1 VAVDQEQQK
10 ARRPRDR
17 RAQIAERAGELFAE
31 RGFHSVKMDD
41 IAEAAEIT
49 ARAIYRHY
57 ENKQDLLSSVVLG
70 EQSPLIEVVE
80 DVARSSPDAVVL
92 RDGLARLVEAILDN
106 RHLSILWQREARHL
120 SGADFKLL
128 RDRTRWLAE
137 QYRRLFV
144 EPVRPDLGRD
154 AAELRTWALASIT
167 SSPAY
172 FDLAISR
179 SRLVRELV
187 DAAERAI
194 LAPAADDA
202 ARAPAGGARGHA
214 HGSRREQLIASAVR
228 AFRRHGYAGVSID
241 EIGSEVGVV
250 GPALYR
256 YFDTKADILVAAI
269 TRFYEWRA
277 LETLRALEEE
287 PRSDKVIARLIDR
300 YIHLALEATDLLAV
314 SLTEPLFLPAELRD
328 RFDRVQAENLAEWQR
343 WLVEARPELD
353 AQRAAALVH
362 AARAVIDDSVRTPRL
377 RRDPAFEADLASVAH
392 AALGI

>member
-1 VAVDQEQQK
+1 VAVDEEQQK
-10 ARRPRDR
+10 TRRPRDR
-17 RAQIAERAGELFAE
+17 RAQIADKASELFAE

-41 IAEAAEIT
+41 IAEAAGIT

-57 ENKQDLLSSVVLG
+57 ENKQDLLSSVLLG
-70 EQSPLIEVVE
+70 EQSPLI
-80 DVARSSPDAVVL
+80 DVIDDLARSSPDAVVL
-92 RDGLARLVEAILDN
+92 REGLARLVEAVLDN
-106 RHLSILWQREARHL
+106 RRLSMLWQREARHL
-120 SGADFKLL
+120 DDADFKLL
-128 RDRTRWLAE
+128 RDRTKWLAE
-137 QYRRLFV
+137 EYRRLLV
-144 EPVRPDLGRD
+144 QPARPDLDGD
-154 AAELRTWALASIT
+154 ALDLRALAVASIT

-179 SRLVRELV
+179 SRLRRELV

-194 LAPAADDA
+194 FSAAVEDA
-202 ARAPAGGARGHA
+202 ARPRAGDPRHT

-228 AFRRHGYAGVSID
+228 AFRRNGYAGVSID

-256 YFDTKADILVAAI
+256 YFDNKADILVAAI

-287 PRSDKVIARLIDR
+287 PRADKVIARLIDR
-300 YIHLALEATDLLAV
+300 YIHLAVEATDLLAV
-314 SLTEPLFLPAELRD
+314 SLTERLFLPAELRD

-362 AARAVIDDSVRTPRL
+362 VARTVIDDSVRTPRL
-377 RRDPAFEADLASVAH
+377 RRNPAFEPDLASVTH

>member
-1 VAVDQEQQK
+1 VAVDEEQQK
-10 ARRPRDR
+10 TRRPRDR
-17 RAQIAERAGELFAE
+17 RAQIAERASELFAE

-41 IAEAAEIT
+41 IAEAAGIT

-57 ENKQDLLSSVVLG
+57 ENKQALLSSVLLG
-70 EQSPLIEVVE
+70 EQSPLIDVIE
-80 DVARSSPDAVVL
+80 DLARSSPDEVVL
-92 RDGLARLVEAILDN
+92 RDGLARLVEAVLDN
-106 RHLSILWQREARHL
+106 RRLSMLWQREARHL
-120 SGADFKLL
+120 DEADFKLL
-128 RDRTRWLAE
+128 RDRTKWLAE
-137 QYRRLFV
+137 EYRRVLV
-144 EPVRPDLGRD
+144 APARPDLGVD
-154 AAELRTWALASIT
+154 ALDLRALAVASIT

-194 LAPAADDA
+194 FSAVVEDA
-202 ARAPAGGARGHA
+202 ARPRTGDPRRAHA
-214 HGSRREQLIASAVR
+214 SRREQLIASAVG
-228 AFRRHGYAGVSID
+228 AFRRNGYAGVSID

-256 YFDTKADILVAAI
+256 YFDNKADILVAAI

-300 YIHLALEATDLLAV
+300 YIHLAVEATDLLAV
-314 SLTEPLFLPAELRD
+314 SLTERLFLPAEVRD

-353 AQRAAALVH
+353 AQRAMALVH
-362 AARAVIDDSVRTPRL
+362 VARTVIDDSVRTPRL
-377 RRDPAFEADLASVAH
+377 RRNPAFEPDLASVTH

>member
-1 VAVDQEQQK
+1 
-10 ARRPRDR
+10 
-17 RAQIAERAGELFAE
+17 
-31 RGFHSVKMDD
+31 MDD
-41 IAEAAEIT
+41 IAEAAGIT

-70 EQSPLIEVVE
+70 EQSPLIDVIE
-80 DVARSSPDAVVL
+80 DVARSSPDTVVL
-92 RDGLARLVEAILDN
+92 RDSLARLVEAVLDN

-120 SGADFKLL
+120 DDADFKLL
-128 RDRTRWLAE
+128 RDRTKWLAE
-137 QYRRLFV
+137 EYRRLFV
-144 EPVRPDLGRD
+144 QPARPDLD
-154 AAELRTWALASIT
+154 AAAADLRALAVASIT

-194 LAPAADDA
+194 LAPAAEDA
-202 ARAPAGGARGHA
+202 ECLPTSADRRHA

-256 YFDTKADILVAAI
+256 YFDNKADILVAAI

-300 YIHLALEATDLLAV
+300 YVYLAAEATDLLAV
-314 SLTEPLFLPAELRD
+314 SLTERLFLPAEVRD

-343 WLVEARPELD
+343 WLVAARPELD
-353 AQRAAALVH
+353 AQRAAVLVH
-362 AARAVIDDSVRTPRL
+362 VARAVIDDSVRTPRL
-377 RRDPAFEADLASVAH
+377 RHNPAFEPDLASVTH

>member
-1 VAVDQEQQK
+1 VPVDEEQQK
-10 ARRPRDR
+10 TRRPRDR
-17 RAQIAERAGELFAE
+17 RAQIAEKASELFAE

-41 IAEAAEIT
+41 IAEAAGIT

-57 ENKQDLLSSVVLG
+57 ENKQDLLSSVLLG
-70 EQSPLIEVVE
+70 EQSPLIDVIE
-80 DVARSSPDAVVL
+80 DLARSSPDAVVL
-92 RDGLARLVEAILDN
+92 REGLARLVEAVLDN
-106 RHLSILWQREARHL
+106 RRLSMLWQREARHL
-120 SGADFKLL
+120 DEADFKLL
-128 RDRTRWLAE
+128 RDRTKWLAE
-137 QYRRLFV
+137 EYRRLLV
-144 EPVRPDLGRD
+144 EPARPDLGHD
-154 AAELRTWALASIT
+154 ALDLRALAVASIT

-194 LAPAADDA
+194 FSDA
-202 ARAPAGGARGHA
+202 VEETPRPRTGESRHA
-214 HGSRREQLIASAVR
+214 HGSRREQLIAAAVR
-228 AFRRHGYAGVSID
+228 AFRRNGYAGVSID

-256 YFDTKADILVAAI
+256 YFDNKVDILVAAI

-300 YIHLALEATDLLAV
+300 YIHLAVEATDLLAV
-314 SLTEPLFLPAELRD
+314 SLTERLFLPAEVRD

-362 AARAVIDDSVRTPRL
+362 VARTVIDDSVRTPRL
-377 RRDPAFEADLASVAH
+377 RHNAAFEQDLASVTH

>member
-1 VAVDQEQQK
+1 VAVDEEQQK
-10 ARRPRDR
+10 TRRPRDR
-17 RAQIAERAGELFAE
+17 RAQIADKASELFAE

-41 IAEAAEIT
+41 IAEAAGIT
-49 ARAIYRHY
+49 ARAIYRHF
-57 ENKQDLLSSVVLG
+57 ENKQDLLSSVLLG
-70 EQSPLIEVVE
+70 EQSPLIDVIE
-80 DVARSSPDAVVL
+80 DLARSSPDAVVL
-92 RDGLARLVEAILDN
+92 REGLARLVEAVLDN
-106 RHLSILWQREARHL
+106 RRLSMLWQREARHL
-120 SGADFKLL
+120 DEADFKLL
-128 RDRTRWLAE
+128 RDRTKWLAE
-137 QYRRLFV
+137 EYRRLLV
-144 EPVRPDLGRD
+144 APARPDLGGD
-154 AAELRTWALASIT
+154 ALDLRALAVASVT

-194 LAPAADDA
+194 FSAAVEDT
-202 ARAPAGGARGHA
+202 ARPRTGDPRHA

-228 AFRRHGYAGVSID
+228 AFRRNGYAGVSID

-256 YFDTKADILVAAI
+256 YFDNKVDILVAAI

-300 YIHLALEATDLLAV
+300 YIHLAVEATDLLAV
-314 SLTEPLFLPAELRD
+314 SLTERLFLPAEVRD

-362 AARAVIDDSVRTPRL
+362 VARTVIDDSVRTPRL
-377 RRDPAFEADLASVAH
+377 RHNTAFEQDLASVTH

>member
-17 RAQIAERAGELFAE
+17 RTQIAERAGELFAE

-41 IAEAAEIT
+41 IAEAAGIT

-70 EQSPLIEVVE
+70 EQSPLIEVIE
-80 DVARSSPDAVVL
+80 DLARSSPDTVVL

-120 SGADFKLL
+120 DEADFKLL
-128 RDRTRWLAE
+128 RDRTKWLAE
-137 QYRRLFV
+137 EYRRLFV
-144 EPVRPDLGRD
+144 QPVRPDLGD
-154 AAELRTWALASIT
+154 AAADLRALAVASIT

-172 FDLAISR
+172 FDVAISR

-194 LAPAADDA
+194 LAPAAGDA
-202 ARAPAGGARGHA
+202 ARPRTGDPRHA

-228 AFRRHGYAGVSID
+228 AFRRNGYAGVSID

-256 YFDTKADILVAAI
+256 YFDNKADILVAAI

-287 PRSDKVIARLIDR
+287 PQSDKVVARLIDR
-300 YIHLALEATDLLAV
+300 YVHLAVEATDLLAV
-314 SLTEPLFLPAELRD
+314 SLTERLFLPAELRD

-343 WLVEARPELD
+343 WLIEARPDLD
-353 AQRAAALVH
+353 AQRAAVLVH
-362 AARAVIDDSVRTPRL
+362 VARTVIDDSVRTPRL
-377 RRDPAFEADLASVAH
+377 RRNPAFEADLASVTH